1 VVLALGLP
9 VDHPLPYH
17 LVVVVVVAQVRIA
30 SSTCCYG
37 LRQQSRVES
46 REGSVREISAREA
59 RVMFASLDVRLVAA
73 KDAPART
80 LGCLCRYRG
89 SLLMVEDGKLGI
101 VPAERYTVEGRL
113 RGTVEIGVREPDFE
127 ASRIG
132 FSDTQAVSVRVDD
145 SIARDQVRLCRRP
158 TQLVSSRW
166 TIPILPGSV
175 KGILWWSSESEGSV
189 VRRMAGLVVLV
200 MVCAR

>member
-1 VVLALGLP
+1 
-9 VDHPLPYH
+9 
-17 LVVVVVVAQVRIA
+17 
-30 SSTCCYG
+30 
-37 LRQQSRVES
+37 
-46 REGSVREISAREA
+46 
-59 RVMFASLDVRLVAA
+59 MFASLDVRLVAA
-73 KDAPART
+73 KDAPAGA
-80 LGCLCRYRG
+80 LGGLCRYRG
-89 SLLMVEDGKLGI
+89 SLLMVGDGKLGT
-101 VPAERYTVEGRL
+101 VPAERYIVEERL
-113 RGTVEIGVREPDFE
+113 RGTVEIDVREPDFE

-132 FSDTQAVSVRVDD
+132 FSDMQAVSVRVAD

-189 VRRMAGLVVLV
+189 VRRMVGLVVLV

>member
-1 VVLALGLP
+1 M
-9 VDHPLPYH
+9 
-17 LVVVVVVAQVRIA
+17 
-30 SSTCCYG
+30 T
-37 LRQQSRVES
+37 
-46 REGSVREISAREA
+46 
-59 RVMFASLDVRLVAA
+59 FASLDVRLVAA
-73 KDAPART
+73 KHAPART

-89 SLLMVEDGKLGI
+89 SLLMVEDGKLGT
-101 VPAERYTVEGRL
+101 VPAERCIVEERL

-145 SIARDQVRLCRRP
+145 SIARDQVRLCRRL
-158 TQLVSSRW
+158 TQLVGSRW

-175 KGILWWSSESEGSV
+175 KGILPWSSEPGGSV